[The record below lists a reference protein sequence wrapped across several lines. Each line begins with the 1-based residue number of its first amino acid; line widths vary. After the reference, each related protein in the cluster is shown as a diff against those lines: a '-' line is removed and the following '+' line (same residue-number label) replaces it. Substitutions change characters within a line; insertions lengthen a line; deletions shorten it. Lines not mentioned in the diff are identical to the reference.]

1 MKKYL
6 LIIGGITL
14 LFFTALSA
22 NLFGF
27 TDEAA
32 SSSSVYATWVSL
44 LLPVIAIVLTLV
56 SREVVLSLFAGLWI
70 GMLLMA
76 SFNPFE
82 GTSGALNI
90 LTEALINPDHV
101 SIIVFSLLLGGMVGV
116 MSRSG
121 GTHGIVNALEKLA
134 TTRKRGD
141 RKSTHLN
148 YSHMA

>member
-44 LLPVIAIVLTLV
+44 LPPVIAIVLTLV
-56 SREVVLSLFAGLWI
+56 TREVVLSLFAGLWI
-70 GMLLMA
+70 GTLLMA
-76 SFNPFE
+76 SFNP
-82 GTSGALNI
+82 
-90 LTEALINPDHV
+90 
-101 SIIVFSLLLGGMVGV
+101 
-116 MSRSG
+116 
-121 GTHGIVNALEKLA
+121 
-134 TTRKRGD
+134 D
-141 RKSTHLN
+141 RKSTRLN
-148 YSHMA
+148 SSHVAISYAVFCFKKKRVEDDRVRLAVDISRDIV